1 MAYAD
6 WSSTA
11 ASNSTVGGI
20 SIAEGMTPS
29 NVNDAIRAVMADLAA
44 ESLLGSTALSST
56 VQAYDASLQAIA
68 DHATTITGVGGSDA
82 TLLSGTVGTDQSVPK
97 WDADGSL
104 VDGFTV
110 SNDNTL
116 VGNSAT
122 ALVTE
127 GAAKGYVDNFFLDQ
141 LTETAS
147 SGNLTNTIPYFDPTD
162 TASTLNFRDEDD
174 MASDDALGVA
184 SQQSVKAYI
193 DDQLDGGTPQDVSG
207 SRAVATSYQNTTGR
221 PLKVYISGYETSGS
235 DRNVQMSSDNST
247 WVNVGE
253 IPEASGNDSV
263 NISFTVPKNW
273 YYQVTGSPV
282 ITVWTE
288 QR

>member
-11 ASNSTVGGI
+11 DANSTVGGI
-20 SIAEGMTPS
+20 SIAEGMDPS
-29 NVNDAIRAVMADLAA
+29 LVNNAMRALMADLAA
-44 ESLLGSTALSST
+44 ENLLGSTALSST

-68 DHATTITGVGGSDA
+68 DHTTTITGVGGSDA

-174 MASDDALGVA
+174 MASDDALGVP
-184 SQQSVKAYI
+184 SQQSVVAY
-193 DDQLDGGTPQDVSG
+193 VSNNAVGSNQTWQNVTG
-207 SRAVATSYQNTTGR
+207 SRSTGTIYQNTTGR
-221 PLKVYISGYETSGS
+221 TIEVALRGSGGSSRTFDIGTDAGSLSPILDFSDSGS
-235 DRNVQMSSDNST
+235 EGSSISLL
-247 WVNVGE
+247 
-253 IPEASGNDSV
+253 IPDQTYYRMESGAS
-263 NISFTVPKNW
+263 ISSW
-273 YYQVTGSPV
+273 
-282 ITVWTE
+282 WE
-288 QR
+288 LR